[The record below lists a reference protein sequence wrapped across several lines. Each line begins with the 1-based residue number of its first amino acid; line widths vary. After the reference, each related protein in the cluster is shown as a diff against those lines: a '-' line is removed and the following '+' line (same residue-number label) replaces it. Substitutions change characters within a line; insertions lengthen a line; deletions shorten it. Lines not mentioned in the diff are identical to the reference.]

1 MRSAHSVG
9 RDSLSIERENSVSCL
24 FFVMETRRVYRDA
37 ERQLL
42 NMKFM
47 VQMFKKFRK
56 LAEKLSRET
65 GVFNRSV

>member
-1 MRSAHSVG
+1 
-9 RDSLSIERENSVSCL
+9 
-24 FFVMETRRVYRDA
+24 METRRVYRDA